1 MLKKICMSAAIF
13 IMTRN
18 TINCIVSAD
27 RIKTNVIVP
36 TFTTCIDRNLLK
48 SFCTTIRIILNFTNV
63 NSNNRIGVACVI
75 VGLVAY
81 TSVTVMIMF
90 NEKLCYLRK
99 HQELTQAELAERLKI
114 NSATY
119 SKYEQGISEPDIA
132 TIKSLANFF
141 DVSIDYLLEN
151 EKATLEA
158 MDTVDFETLI
168 FHGNYKIKS
177 KFPTDKDRK
186 MIQTIVN
193 AIFGNK

>member
-1 MLKKICMSAAIF
+1 
-13 IMTRN
+13 
-18 TINCIVSAD
+18 
-27 RIKTNVIVP
+27 
-36 TFTTCIDRNLLK
+36 
-48 SFCTTIRIILNFTNV
+48 
-63 NSNNRIGVACVI
+63 
-75 VGLVAY
+75 
-81 TSVTVMIMF
+81 MIMF
-90 NEKLCYLRK
+90 NEKLRYLRK

-168 FHGNYKIKS
+168 LHGNYTIKS

-193 AIFGNK
+193 AIFENK